1 MVDEYQDNSDLQ
13 ESIINTL
20 EKDNLFLVGDVKQ
33 SIYLFRNANP
43 TLFIKR
49 YEAYKNNN
57 GGIAIDMNENFR
69 SSPCVIDSVNN
80 IFSDIMTLDF
90 GGADYVKD
98 HIIISSNPIYKN
110 ISGLKNRTL
119 NYNCELSSQKPEIE
133 ATIIAKN
140 IVSRINSNEQIENRN
155 IKYSDFAVIMDRGN
169 DFDTYVEVFNKYG
182 IPIYVDN
189 DQDV

>member
-1 MVDEYQDNSDLQ
+1 MVLSLFRNYPDIALEVKNSYDEIMVDEYQDNSDLQ

-98 HIIISSNPIYKN
+98 HIIISSNPIYK
-110 ISGLKNRTL
+110 
-119 NYNCELSSQKPEIE
+119 
-133 ATIIAKN
+133 
-140 IVSRINSNEQIENRN
+140 
-155 IKYSDFAVIMDRGN
+155 KYKWF
-169 DFDTYVEVFNKYG
+169 EK
-182 IPIYVDN
+182 
-189 DQDV
+189 